1 MVKLLFK
8 WLLVFFSPAAH
19 PVYISVTE
27 INHNAADKTLEITCK
42 FFTDDFEQVLTK
54 KAGAVISI
62 TKPKDKAA
70 LDQVIADYI
79 LERLSLKTDGRPV
92 QLSFLGFEKEEDV
105 TYCYLQAGQAAAP
118 QKVEASNTL
127 LHDLNSNQ
135 INIMHV
141 IVNGKRISTK
151 LDFPKSGAVFEFK

>member
-1 MVKLLFK
+1 MAIMLFK
-8 WLLVFFSPAAH
+8 WLQILFFTSAH

-27 INHNAADKTLEITCK
+27 INHNAAEKSLEITCK

-54 KAGAVISI
+54 KAGAVVSIS
-62 TKPKDKAA
+62 KPRDQAA
-70 LDQVIADYI
+70 LDAVMAEYI
-79 LERLSLKTDGRPV
+79 FERLSLKTDGKPV
-92 QLSFLGFEKEEDV
+92 QLSYLGFEKEEDV
-105 TYCYLQAGQAAAP
+105 TYCYLQAEVMAAP
-118 QKVEASNTL
+118 KKVEAFNTL

-141 IVNGKRISTK
+141 TVNGKRISTK